1 MLSLLCCWLNAGNG
15 HAELAAKRDATRGR
29 TPARPPPAIVPGP
42 AATDP
47 ADGSPA
53 PAAPLS
59 AVVSNAV
66 RRWFIDAH
74 KEAIRGDVVRAS
86 LRFGNLPC
94 LTQSA
99 ARLYGVRGRST
110 VLAAAAAIGTAKQE
124 HNCKVFTRLCSP
136 KMGGR
141 ALCEAT
147 RPHLLAWH
155 ALRRMAKQPALL
167 VSALPGP

>member
-1 MLSLLCCWLNAGNG
+1 VLSLLCCWLNAGNG

-110 VLAAAAAIGTAKQE
+110 VLAAQK
-124 HNCKVFTRLCSP
+124 
-136 KMGGR
+136 GGR

-167 VSALPGP
+167 VSALPGPQGHG